1 MRVIDE
7 TGAQLGVMQPF
18 EALKIA
24 RERSLDLVEISPNAV
39 PPVCKIQDYGKF
51 LYEKDKSERA
61 ARKTQK
67 VIVIKEVKF
76 SVTVDEH
83 DYVTK
88 KNQAVRFL
96 ADGDKVKA
104 SLRFKGRQMAHRDLG
119 YKIINRLIMDV
130 NEVGAVEFMPRMEG
144 TTLHAIL
151 APNKK
156 AVPAQPKPPKPV
168 SIEPPSVAAPAAAVG
183 APGA

>member
-1 MRVIDE
+1 M
-7 TGAQLGVMQPF
+7 APF
-18 EALKIA
+18 DALKIA

-61 ARKTQK
+61 ARKKQK
-67 VIVIKEVKF
+67 VITIKEVKF

-83 DYVTK
+83 DYQTK

-96 ADGDKVKA
+96 TEGDKVKA
-104 SLRFKGRQMAHRDLG
+104 SLRFKGRQMSHRDLG
-119 YKIINRLIMDV
+119 YKIINRLIQDV
-130 NEVGAVEFMPRMEG
+130 GEAGVVEFMPRMEG

-151 APNKK
+151 APSKK
-156 AVPAQPKPPKPV
+156 AESAPKPKPV
-168 SIEPPSVAAPAAAVG
+168 PQPPAAA
-183 APGA
+183 PGATA

>member
-1 MRVIDE
+1 M
-7 TGAQLGVMQPF
+7 APF
-18 EALKIA
+18 EALKMA

-39 PPVCKIQDYGKF
+39 PPVCKIQDYGKY

-61 ARKTQK
+61 ARKKQK
-67 VIVIKEVKF
+67 IITIKEVKF

-83 DYVTK
+83 DYQTK

-96 ADGDKVKA
+96 GDGDKVKA

-119 YKIINRLIMDV
+119 YKIINRLILDI
-130 NEVGAVEFMPRMEG
+130 GDAGLVEFMPRMEG

-151 APNKK
+151 APSKKFEAAPKK
-156 AVPAQPKPPKPV
+156 ADP
-168 SIEPPSVAAPAAAVG
+168 APAATDTKPAEPITPATV
-183 APGA
+183 